1 MKKSLAALAVLG
13 AFGASAM
20 AANVSL
26 YGVVD
31 TGLMY
36 TYQDTSV
43 DVDGL
48 GSAKLVD
55 GDSQLQMMSGINA
68 GSRFGLKGEEDL
80 GNGMKVAFTLEN
92 QFNNDDGSLKND
104 RLFHREAAIH
114 LTSQYGKLSF
124 GRMGGV
130 ASSAGT
136 YDLVYAIGDAF
147 VGGDNN
153 VLGLVISSRYDNMI
167 TYQTPKFAGLQATVQ
182 YSFKEDG
189 KDEGTEGKSSANR
202 YASAAVTGEFGALS
216 TVFAYEFENR
226 VGSLTN
232 AGVDD
237 GHTFYLGG
245 NYDCG
250 FAKTFAMVQ
259 YFEGARNGFGAD
271 SLGIADYSDYLALVK
286 GFDGY
291 GLHLGTAVP
300 VAGGDLTVG
309 FYYADGDAEV
319 IQNNYSFD
327 LSYFGASARY
337 EYPLSKR
344 TTLYTGAGYSRTEM
358 DFAVADLES
367 DNVQAYVGLTH
378 KF

>member
-36 TYQDTSV
+36 NYSDPFVGDDADTLS
-43 DVDGL
+43 
-48 GSAKLVD
+48 
-55 GDSQLQMMSGINA
+55 MESGINA

-80 GNGMKVAFTLEN
+80 GNGVKLGFTLEN
-92 QFNNDDGSLKND
+92 QFNSDDGSLKND

-136 YDLVYAIGDAF
+136 YDIVYATGDAF
-147 VGGDNN
+147 DGGDNAI
-153 VLGLVISSRYDNMI
+153 LGFDISSRYDNMVA
-167 TYQTPKFAGLQATVQ
+167 YQTPKFAGLQATVQ
-182 YSFKEDG
+182 YSFQENSVTEK
-189 KDEGTEGKSSANR
+189 GTEGKADSNR
-202 YASAAVTGEFGALS
+202 YASFAVTGEYGALNL
-216 TVFAYEFENR
+216 VAAYEFQNYD
-226 VGSLTN
+226 SSST
-232 AGVDD
+232 ATMTAD
-237 GHTFYLGG
+237 GHTVYLGG

-250 FAKTFAMVQ
+250 FAKTFAMAQ
-259 YFEGARNGFGAD
+259 YFTGVKSVASIDLAEEVFDNTTATTDGFT
-271 SLGIADYSDYLALVK
+271 
-286 GFDGY
+286 GF
-291 GLHLGTAVP
+291 GLHLGTQFQAV
-300 VAGGDLTVG
+300 GGDVTVG
-309 FYYADGDAEV
+309 LYYVDAELEKVVDGDAVYDADVE
-319 IQNNYSFD
+319 Y
-327 LSYFGASARY
+327 YGASARY

-344 TTLYTGAGYSRTEM
+344 TTLYTGAGYGYTE
-358 DFAVADLES
+358 AKADGEKLDKS
-367 DNVQAYVGLTH
+367 ITQAYVGLTH